1 MLKSLL
7 VNIIGGIIGVIV
19 FLGFM
24 YLLGLILQIMETYP
38 IFAILLGIFD
48 LIWIFREA
56 SK

>member
-48 LIWIFREA
+48 FIWIFREV